1 MHQNKVMAVRGS
13 NSLFFASG
21 LDNTQLQKGAI
32 DAVGIV
38 QNLASSIA
46 SINPFA
52 ALVVGAASAFAAIA
66 NEGYK
71 MMKDFESAMAEV
83 KTIAGLPD
91 AAFDDLSK
99 KVFNLYKEL
108 GTEPPDGLARGLYD
122 IIGSGYEASEALEL
136 LEVSAKAA
144 KAGVTSTAVA
154 SDGLTTILN
163 SFQLQAEDAA
173 RVADVMFAAV
183 DRGKISFE
191 ELARQIAQVAP
202 LAAASGFSF
211 EEIAGAIATLT
222 KQGTPGAQAMTQIRS
237 AIEASNEVLGEG
249 ASKSLTLQQAFQKMY
264 DTAGGSQNKL
274 KELTGRVEAVNGVL
288 AIAGPNLQGATE
300 DMLAMSDAAG
310 SVDKAFDIIT
320 RTTANQWEIFGNR
333 LRAKSEEIGN
343 AVLRMSNGIAED
355 LNRIIGPTESLS
367 QKYEDQAK
375 KVSALYAEYKD
386 LNTEESRRV
395 EILEEIRAINPSILS
410 GINDQTDAYNRLGD
424 AVRRFNDY
432 ALNKTIVDEKFGD
445 DINNLQTVVDR
456 FSKQQRETSAE
467 LYNEYAE
474 FLTSLPNLTASYQKE
489 LNKIIDS
496 EDDRL
501 EKIRKIRALIID
513 NNASGQQRQDIPFA
527 DLKQYD
533 NLGQTLEG
541 LRKRLIDT
549 KDAADDFA
557 RSLSDN
563 EADASF
569 VIQEIQNINSL
580 QELAQKYGD
589 FETSSI
595 KEAVKARREYLNER
609 IKIEGV
615 IQEINSVTIAQYK
628 ENNDVL
634 KQYLQSDN
642 EEIVKAAKA
651 RQRALNSNY
660 TPTGTGAG
668 DTSKDAFV
676 EMLKAQ
682 EEKYKA
688 YQAVVNQIGKEIA
701 DKEFESLL
709 KQGADYGEFLK
720 NKLAQTKSFAEQ
732 QKIALAAENAGID
745 LNREM
750 IVSANTLQP
759 ITVPV
764 DFEIDTTSVDAI
776 NRQLNNLYEEFESV
790 KTEEERRG
798 IAERIK
804 AKEKELRLAKQS
816 LNEEEDLYK
825 NLNRSI
831 RDLRN
836 DELRS
841 YIKLWK
847 DKLKVAK
854 EGSAEAI
861 EAEGNIQDAQE
872 AIGDNFQ
879 RTADTISQSFGQLS
893 SLFQKFGDED
903 TAKLLDQLAGVAA
916 GAGQLAKGIASGNP
930 ADIIGGGLQVLN
942 SALSVE
948 VESDTAKFEA
958 AIKELNKAIDKLD
971 YVISQSIGN
980 DRVGSRL
987 SQIEEL
993 ADLERQA
1000 NLAAEAEKEAEK
1012 QVKLLGITI
1021 GKKGKGS
1028 GTDQAKLEELAEQA
1042 EEARRKVQELREEL
1056 QQIYTGTNAQ
1066 SITDSIIEGFRNGKL
1081 AAEDFAEDF
1090 GALMQDALLQ
1100 AFQIKYLEKEV
1111 AKFYDEFAKAGE
1123 DGKYTSS
1130 EIEALRN
1137 FYSSLINGAQSD
1149 LDAINAIL
1157 EDSGIGALGS
1167 DASQKQG
1174 LSGAITAITED
1185 TANIL
1190 AGYLNAMRLDVRQG
1204 LIVNQQA
1211 VTYLAQIEINTR
1223 YNRYLE
1229 SIDGRFASIESAILQ
1244 FQAGG

>member
-1 MHQNKVMAVRGS
+1 MAVRGD
-13 NSLFFASG
+13 NSLFFSTGIQNDG
-21 LDNTQLQKGAI
+21 LRRGARE
-32 DAVGIV
+32 AEGII
-38 QNLASSIA
+38 QGLAGTIGR
-46 SINPFA
+46 INPFV
-52 ALVVGAASAFAAIA
+52 ALATGAAAAFISIA
-66 NEGYK
+66 DDAYQLA
-71 MMKDFESAMAEV
+71 KDFENAMKEV
-83 KTIAGLPD
+83 ETISEATQNDFKGISSQV
-91 AAFDDLSK
+91 FELSK
-99 KVFNLYKEL
+99 IS
-108 GTEPPDGLARGLYD
+108 PDGPVKLAKAYYQIVSAGYDGAEGLK
-122 IIGSGYEASEALEL
+122 L
-136 LEVSAKAA
+136 LETSAKAA
-144 KAGVTSTAVA
+144 TAGVTTTETAA
-154 SDGLTTILN
+154 DGITTVLN
-163 SFQLQAEDAA
+163 AFKLGAEDAEE
-173 RVADVMFAAV
+173 VADALFQTVKL
-183 DRGKISFE
+183 GKTNFE
-191 ELARQIAQVAP
+191 QLSSSLSQVAP
-202 LAAASGFSF
+202 LAAASGFEF
-211 EEIAGAIATLT
+211 REVLAAVATLT
-222 KQGTPGAQAMTQIRS
+222 KQGVPTAQAMTQIRA
-237 AIEASNEVLGEG
+237 AIEATTKVLGDG
-249 ASKSLTLQQAFQKMY
+249 AAKSLTLQNAFQLVS
-264 DTAGGSQNKL
+264 DRAGGSQNKL
-274 KELTGRVEAVNGVL
+274 KELTGSVEAMGAILSTTGENAKGAAQDLEDLGNSAGASQEAFERNVSSNVNQLAILQNRIKATSKSIGDSVLDMSNRLAGFLNNTLSIGRELEKNFNDQRVALSKLKGELLSTTEGSEDFNRIRNEILKNYPEFISGIDSETASTKDLLRVINQVNDAYIQRYKFAQRQEQLEKALREQGDLEIDIEDYRDKFTQTLAELDVIAKDNGVQL
-288 AIAGPNLQGATE
+288 QIDYQQSDSEILASLRKQLEGVQGAFDRTLNSGDKSKDVLKGFAQGYINSLSQSVIQQRQLNGQLEEQSSIVDELLDKNRRLTQAELNTASGKAEAIRQINQSLKESDFSDFIGSGIKEIEDAIA
-300 DMLAMSDAAG
+300 
-310 SVDKAFDIIT
+310 
-320 RTTANQWEIFGNR
+320 NR
-333 LRAKSEEIGN
+333 LKIIEQLEAINETDSIQSLKPFLDNETEEIRKYAEKRKRILNTEYSGSGSGDGN
-343 AVLRMSNGIAED
+343 TKDAF
-355 LNRIIGPTESLS
+355 TESLKRQEQEY
-367 QKYEDQAK
+367 QKYE
-375 KVSALYAEYKD
+375 
-386 LNTEESRRV
+386 
-395 EILEEIRAINPSILS
+395 
-410 GINDQTDAYNRLGD
+410 
-424 AVRRFNDY
+424 
-432 ALNKTIVDEKFGD
+432 
-445 DINNLQTVVDR
+445 
-456 FSKQQRETSAE
+456 
-467 LYNEYAE
+467 
-474 FLTSLPNLTASYQKE
+474 
-489 LNKIIDS
+489 
-496 EDDRL
+496 
-501 EKIRKIRALIID
+501 
-513 NNASGQQRQDIPFA
+513 
-527 DLKQYD
+527 
-533 NLGQTLEG
+533 
-541 LRKRLIDT
+541 
-549 KDAADDFA
+549 
-557 RSLSDN
+557 
-563 EADASF
+563 
-569 VIQEIQNINSL
+569 
-580 QELAQKYGD
+580 
-589 FETSSI
+589 
-595 KEAVKARREYLNER
+595 
-609 IKIEGV
+609 
-615 IQEINSVTIAQYK
+615 
-628 ENNDVL
+628 
-634 KQYLQSDN
+634 
-642 EEIVKAAKA
+642 
-651 RQRALNSNY
+651 
-660 TPTGTGAG
+660 
-668 DTSKDAFV
+668 
-676 EMLKAQ
+676 
-682 EEKYKA
+682 
-688 YQAVVNQIGKEIA
+688 AVVNQIGKEIA
-701 DKEFESLL
+701 DKQFESLI

-745 LNREM
+745 LNREV

-764 DFEIDTTSVDAI
+764 DFEIDITSVDAI

-804 AKEKELRLAKQS
+804 AKEEELRVAKQS

-847 DKLKVAK
+847 VKLKVAK

-948 VESDTAKFEA
+948 VESDTEKFER

-971 YVISQSIGN
+971 YVISQSIGS

-1056 QQIYTGTNAQ
+1056 QQIYTGTTAQ

-1081 AAEDFAEDF
+1081 AAEDFASDF

-1211 VTYLAQIEINTR
+1211 VAYLAQIEINTR

-1244 FQAGG
+1244 FQVG

>member
-1 MHQNKVMAVRGS
+1 MHQNKVMAVRGD

-21 LDNTQLQKGAI
+21 IDNTGLQRGAI

-38 QNLASSIA
+38 QDLAGSIA
-46 SINPFA
+46 RINPFA
-52 ALVVGAASAFAAIA
+52 ALVIGAASAFAAIA
-66 NEGYK
+66 SEGYK

-83 KTIAGLPD
+83 KTIAGLPED
-91 AAFDDLSK
+91 AFDDLSK
-99 KVFNLYKEL
+99 QVFDLYKEL

-136 LEVSAKAA
+136 LEISAKAA
-144 KAGVTSTAVA
+144 TAGVTTTSVA

-163 SFQLQAEDAA
+163 AFGLEAKDAA

-191 ELARQIAQVAP
+191 ELSRQIAQVAP

-249 ASKSLTLQQAFQKMY
+249 ASKSLTLQQAFQKLY
-264 DTAGGSQNKL
+264 DEAGGGQNKL
-274 KELTGRVEAVNGVL
+274 KELTGRVEAVNAVL

-300 DMLAMSDAAG
+300 DMFAMSEAAG

-320 RTTANQWEIFGNR
+320 KTTANQWEIFGNR
-333 LRAKSEEIGN
+333 VKAKSKEIGS
-343 AVLRMSNGIAED
+343 AVLEMSNGIATN
-355 LNRIIGPTESLS
+355 LNRLIGPTESLS
-367 QKYEDQAK
+367 KKYEDQAQK
-375 KVSALYAEYKD
+375 INELYAEYKD
-386 LNTEESRRV
+386 LNTEESRRI
-395 EILEEIRAINPSILS
+395 EILAEIERINPSILL
-410 GINDQTDAYNRLGD
+410 GIQNQTDAYYKLGL
-424 AVRRFNDY
+424 AVRKFNEY
-432 ALNKTIVDEKFGD
+432 ALNKTIVDDKFGD
-445 DINNLQTVVDR
+445 DLNNIQEVVNR
-456 FSKQQRETSAE
+456 FSKQQRETGSD
-467 LYNEYAE
+467 LYKEYAE
-474 FLTSLPNLTASYQKE
+474 FLGGLPKLQSSYQKE

-501 EKIRKIRALIID
+501 EKIRKIRALLVD
-513 NNASGQQRQDIPFA
+513 NNASGQKRVDVPFS
-527 DLKQYD
+527 DLEQYD
-533 NLGQTLEG
+533 NLGKTLVTLEA
-541 LRKRLIDT
+541 RYQKT
-549 KDAADDFA
+549 QKAKDNFE

-563 EADASF
+563 NRDSGF

-580 QELAQKYGD
+580 QELNAKYGK
-589 FETSSI
+589 FETESI
-595 KEAVKARREYLNER
+595 KEAVSARKDYLKER

-615 IQEINSVTIAQYK
+615 LQEINSVSIQQYK
-628 ENNDVL
+628 NDNNAL
-634 KQYLQSDN
+634 KKYLESDN

-660 TPTGTGAG
+660 TGTGAG
-668 DTSKDAFV
+668 TGSDSKKDAFI

-682 EEKYKA
+682 EDRYKA
-688 YQAVVNQIGKEIA
+688 YEAVVNQIGQEIA
-701 DKEFESLL
+701 DKQFESLL

-720 NKLAQTKSFAEQ
+720 NKLSQTKSFAEQ

-745 LNREM
+745 LNRELATA
-750 IVSANTLQP
+750 VSTIKA

-764 DFEIDTTSVDAI
+764 DVEIDTTSVDSL
-776 NRQLNNLYEEFESV
+776 NRQLTTLQNKYNATQIDSERKLLADKIILKEQQLEE
-790 KTEEERRG
+790 
-798 IAERIK
+798 
-804 AKEKELRLAKQS
+804 AKKY
-816 LNEEEDLYK
+816 LNQEEDIYAQLTKSLGDLSYRE
-825 NLNRSI
+825 LQNRI
-831 RDLRN
+831 RDLKRRLKEERN
-836 DELRS
+836 TADEI
-841 YIKLWK
+841 IKIQGEIQSSEDALG
-847 DKLKVAK
+847 DKL
-854 EGSAEAI
+854 
-861 EAEGNIQDAQE
+861 QDTAQS
-872 AIGDNFQ
+872 
-879 RTADTISQSFGQLS
+879 ISSSFSEVS
-893 SLFQKFGDED
+893 SLFRKFGDED

-942 SALSVE
+942 SALTVE

-971 YVISQSIGN
+971 YVISQSVGS
-980 DRVGSRL
+980 DKVGSRL
-987 SQIEEL
+987 SQIQEL
-993 ADLERQA
+993 ADLEKQA
-1000 NLAAEAEKEAEK
+1000 NLAAQAEKEAEK
-1012 QVKLLGITI
+1012 QVKLLGLTI

-1028 GTDQAKLEELAEQA
+1028 GTDAAKLEELADQA
-1042 EEARRKVQELREEL
+1042 EEARRKVQELKEEL
-1056 QQIYTGTNAQ
+1056 QQIYTGTTAQ

-1081 AAEDFAEDF
+1081 AAEDFATDF
-1090 GALMQDALLQ
+1090 GTLMQDALLQ

-1167 DASQKQG
+1167 EAEQKQG

-1204 LIVNQQA
+1204 LVVNQQA

-1244 FQAGG
+1244 FQVG